1 MELSKRQQDVYDCID
16 RYRKKNGISPSMAD
30 IAKELGLARTTI
42 NSYVDLL
49 IIKGR
54 VSKLSGI
61 PRSLKTIKPA
71 V

>member
-1 MELSKRQQDVYDCID
+1 MKLSKRQQDVYDCIN
-16 RYRKKNGISPSMAD
+16 RYRQMNEISPSVAD

-49 IIKGR
+49 ITKGR